1 MEGLLLN
8 WCMAD
13 DKPAFGIC
21 RGIQFF
27 NAALGGTLWQ
37 DLPSQRNSSTVH
49 ENKPPHGIAVH
60 RIIFPERSPLAYIY
74 GTESAAVNSYHHQ
87 AIDALSPKLAVSAVS
102 EDGLVEG
109 VYIKDARF
117 MHAVQWHPELDYTV
131 NENSRALFA
140 AFVQAAGRI

>member
-1 MEGLLLN
+1 M
-8 WCMAD
+8 
-13 DKPAFGIC
+13 
-21 RGIQFF
+21 
-27 NAALGGTLWQ
+27 
-37 DLPSQRNSSTVH
+37 H

-87 AIDALSPKLAVSAVS
+87 AIDVLSPKLAVSAVS

-109 VYIKDARF
+109 AYIKDARF

-131 NENSRALFA
+131 NEKSRALFA